1 MVLINGK
8 ENCCGCGACVEIC
21 PRQCISLKYDSEGF
35 LYPEMSEEKCVQ
47 CMQCK
52 EVCPVVK
59 SQTQNDN
66 VEGCY
71 VAYALDN
78 DIRLQSSSGGIFSL
92 LAEEILHR
100 AGIVI
105 GAAYDES
112 LMVHH
117 IVIDSNDQLEQL
129 RGSKYVQSNT
139 DHTYVQTR
147 QALLNGK
154 YVLYSGTP
162 CQIAGLKAFLG
173 KLKENKKLFTVDVLC
188 HGVPSPKLWKHYL
201 IDQAEKYNS
210 PVQKVNFRQK
220 KNGWKLYNMEL
231 EFDNLEK
238 YEKAFFQDSYIRM
251 FLKNISLRPSCYQ
264 CKFKNLERVSDLTIG
279 DCWGIEK
286 TIPNMDDDKGTS
298 VVLIHSAHGRELFN
312 VISKR
317 MVFCEAYV
325 ECILPKTSDSRKS
338 VVPHEKRTA
347 FFKSLKK
354 EASIEELSKYLQPS
368 RVQKVKWDI
377 MEFLLKIRTSLRG
390 IMKKN
395 ER

>member
-1 MVLINGK
+1 M
-8 ENCCGCGACVEIC
+8 
-21 PRQCISLKYDSEGF
+21 
-35 LYPEMSEEKCVQ
+35 
-47 CMQCK
+47 
-52 EVCPVVK
+52 
-59 SQTQNDN
+59 
-66 VEGCY
+66 
-71 VAYALDN
+71 
-78 DIRLQSSSGGIFSL
+78 
-92 LAEEILHR
+92 
-100 AGIVI
+100 
-105 GAAYDES
+105 
-112 LMVHH
+112 
-117 IVIDSNDQLEQL
+117 
-129 RGSKYVQSNT
+129 
-139 DHTYVQTR
+139 
-147 QALLNGK
+147 
-154 YVLYSGTP
+154 
-162 CQIAGLKAFLG
+162 
-173 KLKENKKLFTVDVLC
+173 
-188 HGVPSPKLWKHYL
+188 
-201 IDQAEKYNS
+201 
-210 PVQKVNFRQK
+210 
-220 KNGWKLYNMEL
+220 
-231 EFDNLEK
+231 
-238 YEKAFFQDSYIRM
+238 
-251 FLKNISLRPSCYQ
+251 
-264 CKFKNLERVSDLTIG
+264 RVSDLTIG